1 MSYIEKELTEG
12 ERLVLM
18 GHVSWWTIVP
28 RTLLAIAVLL
38 TATVVAGMLSAL
50 SAIFWLVAVPV
61 VLLAWLIM
69 VARLIFRVM
78 TTEIA
83 VTDRRVISKAG
94 LFNTQIKV
102 TPLDK
107 VNNVNVTQSFFGNM
121 LNYGD
126 IEVTTATAEEN
137 DNHLITSLAH
147 TDEFRNTLTGMTLD

>member
-1 MSYIEKELTEG
+1 MSYIEKELTAG

-147 TDEFRNTLTGMTLD
+147 TDEFRNKLTGMTLD